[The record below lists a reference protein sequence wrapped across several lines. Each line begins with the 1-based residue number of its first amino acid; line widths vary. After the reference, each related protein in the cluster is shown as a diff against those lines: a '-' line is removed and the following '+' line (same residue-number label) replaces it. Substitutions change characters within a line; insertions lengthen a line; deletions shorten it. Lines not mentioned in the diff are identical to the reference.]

1 MVRILS
7 IFDIDD
13 FEIEKYFLK
22 FYTRE
27 IIDRFQKSSSRREP
41 REQNEEHESNS
52 NTNGELISYMEETP
66 ISF

>member
-52 NTNGELISYMEETP
+52 NTNGELIPYMEETP